1 VYTTKQG
8 VIADTIGTQADTEA
22 RPKFWLA
29 HMQIGFGILL
39 LETLVAMVYL
49 VLTPAG
55 PHRPMLWVTV
65 AIWFVGAATGV
76 CLAPVIARRSWRS
89 TYSVTW
95 TVASTY
101 AVGLVAVLDGGMASP
116 LLLLLFLP
124 LVYGTLMS
132 TPREATA
139 CGASALLSVVL
150 VVVVD
155 RHLVAM
161 QGRTYVL
168 SAALAG
174 AATLSVAASIHW
186 THIEEHEQSLL
197 AELAGLAGTDEL
209 TGCSVRR
216 VLGQHMDQEIERA
229 LRTGRPL
236 SLLMIDVD
244 EFKTVND
251 EYGHVV
257 GDRVL
262 MSIGA
267 ILLANV
273 RSFDVASRLG
283 GDEFALLLPEIDTS
297 GAVIVAERIC
307 RDLAGSGEVRVTL
320 SIGVSGLNPSMP
332 TAERLV
338 AEADMALDQ
347 VKRAGRDAIAVRSPG
362 PLLTW

>member
-1 VYTTKQG
+1 
-8 VIADTIGTQADTEA
+8 
-22 RPKFWLA
+22 
-29 HMQIGFGILL
+29 
-39 LETLVAMVYL
+39 
-49 VLTPAG
+49 
-55 PHRPMLWVTV
+55 VTV
-65 AIWFVGAATGV
+65 AIWFVGAAAGV
-76 CLAPVIARRSWRS
+76 CLAPVIARRSWGS

-95 TVASTY
+95 TVASVY
-101 AVGLVAVLDGGMASP
+101 AVGLVAALDGGVTSP

-124 LVYGTLMS
+124 FACGTLMS
-132 TPREATA
+132 TPRAAIA
-139 CGASALLSVVL
+139 CGVSALLSVVL

-168 SAALAG
+168 FAALAG
-174 AATLSVAASIHW
+174 AAALSVAASIHR
-186 THIEEHEQSLL
+186 THLEEHEQGLL
-197 AELAGLAGTDEL
+197 AELAELVGTDDL

-216 VLGQHMDQEIERA
+216 VLGEQMDREIERA

-273 RSFDVASRLG
+273 RAFDVASRLR
-283 GDEFALLLPEIDTS
+283 GDEFALLLPEIDTA
-297 GAVIVAERIC
+297 GAVVVAERIC

>member
-1 VYTTKQG
+1 MYTTKQG

-29 HMQIGFGILL
+29 HMRIGFGILL

-55 PHRPMLWVTV
+55 PHRPLLWVMV

-101 AVGLVAVLDGGMASP
+101 AVGLVAVLDGGLASP

-124 LVYGTLMS
+124 LVYGTLTL
-132 TPREATA
+132 TPRAATA

-168 SAALAG
+168 FAALAG
-174 AATLSVAASIHW
+174 AAALSIAASIHR

-197 AELAGLAGTDEL
+197 AELAGTDEL

-236 SLLMIDVD
+236 SLLMVDVD

-262 MSIGA
+262 VSIGA

-297 GAVIVAERIC
+297 GAVTVAERIC

>member
-1 VYTTKQG
+1 MYTTKQG
-8 VIADTIGTQADTEA
+8 DTADTIGTHADTEA
-22 RPKFWLA
+22 RPNSWLA
-29 HMQIGFGILL
+29 HMRIGFGILL
-39 LETLVAMVYL
+39 LETSAVMAYL
-49 VLTPAG
+49 VLSPAG
-55 PHRPMLWVTV
+55 PHRRLLWVMV
-65 AIWFVGAATGV
+65 AVWFVGAATGV

-89 TYSVTW
+89 AYSVTW

-101 AVGLVAVLDGGMASP
+101 AVGLVAVLDGGMTSP

-124 LVYGTLMS
+124 LVYGTLML
-132 TPREATA
+132 TPRAATA
-139 CGASALLSVVL
+139 CGASALLSVAL

-155 RHLVAM
+155 PHPVAT
-161 QGRTYVL
+161 QGRTYML
-168 SAALAG
+168 FAALAG
-174 AATLSVAASIHW
+174 AAMLSVAASINRI
-186 THIEEHEQSLL
+186 HIEEHEQGLL
-197 AELAGLAGTDEL
+197 AELAGTDEL

-229 LRTGRPL
+229 SRTGRPL

-262 MSIGA
+262 KSIGA

-297 GAVIVAERIC
+297 GAVVVAERIC
-307 RDLAGSGEVRVTL
+307 RDLAGSGEIRVTL

-347 VKRAGRDAIAVRSPG
+347 VKQAGRDAIAVRSPG